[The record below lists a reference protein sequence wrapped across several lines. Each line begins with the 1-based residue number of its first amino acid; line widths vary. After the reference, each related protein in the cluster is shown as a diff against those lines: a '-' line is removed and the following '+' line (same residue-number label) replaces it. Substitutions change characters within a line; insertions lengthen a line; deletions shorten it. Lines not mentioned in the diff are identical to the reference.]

1 MRTSSTGVNN
11 DTSAVGPQFSRIA
24 TRQVSL
30 KMALGVGCRMVEC
43 SQCIVTVPA
52 DIVAYCSLRSELQ
65 VVQHQGTEQMRPRT
79 VPSRVHIQLRNYEL

>member
-1 MRTSSTGVNN
+1 M
-11 DTSAVGPQFSRIA
+11 GPQFSRIA

-30 KMALGVGCRMVEC
+30 KMALGVRVCVCVEWWNAVV
-43 SQCIVTVPA
+43 IVLQPA

-79 VPSRVHIQLRNYEL
+79 VPSRVHVQLRNYEL